1 MQFGPYVNG
10 GAWGGSVAYSGANG
24 LTLSDIE
31 QLSYT
36 EMHSAA
42 NPKPTTRSGL
52 RTCGSS
58 SMTAR
63 REGRT
68 SIFDATLCATV
79 VPAEDVFATHEVTT
93 STVRYN
99 DDGCDGSAPGQQA
112 WADAVE
118 AHGDE
123 VVTGIYVTTGFTG
136 GDSLTAILRS
146 LKVNGENFVFG
157 AA

>member
-1 MQFGPYVNG
+1 MGRIGRLLRCQRPDALGHRAAVLHRGCN
-10 GAWGGSVAYSGANG
+10 
-24 LTLSDIE
+24 
-31 QLSYT
+31 
-36 EMHSAA
+36 SAA
-42 NPKPTTRSGL
+42 NPGDNPIGTPYL
-52 RTCGSS
+52 RIFLDDGT
-58 SMTAR
+58 
-63 REGRT
+63 EGGADV
-68 SIFDATLCATV
+68 IFDATLCATV
-79 VPAEDVFATHEVTT
+79 VPAEDEFTTHEVTT

-99 DDGCDGSAPGQQA
+99 DDGCDGTAPDQQA
-112 WADAVE
+112 WADVVE